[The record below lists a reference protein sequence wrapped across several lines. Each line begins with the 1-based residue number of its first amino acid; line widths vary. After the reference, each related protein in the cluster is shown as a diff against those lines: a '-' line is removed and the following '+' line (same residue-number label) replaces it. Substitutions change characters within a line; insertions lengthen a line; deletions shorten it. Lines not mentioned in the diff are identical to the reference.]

1 MSTKILVRSSKDNE
15 FVPLMDARGKP
26 VESGFIVESV
36 LKSFVIIARGNFGAK
51 ATRAAIDEILPLL
64 VKLQE
69 KYTHIKI
76 MSTDLKNDF
85 ESALVSLVGAAKI
98 NFVESVERESENDE
112 GKAKSIEL

>member
-1 MSTKILVRSSKDNE
+1 MTTKILVRTSKDSE

-26 VESGFIVESV
+26 VESGYIVESV

-51 ATRAAIDEILPLL
+51 ATRAAIDEILPIL

-69 KYTHIKI
+69 KFTHIKI

-98 NFVESVERESENDE
+98 NFVESIDKESDNDE

>member
-1 MSTKILVRSSKDNE
+1 MTTRILVRSKDTE
-15 FVPLMDARGKP
+15 FAPLMDARGKP

-36 LKSFVIIARGNFGAK
+36 LKSFVMIARGNFGAK
-51 ATRAAIDEILPLL
+51 ATRAAIEEVLPLL

-69 KYTHIKI
+69 KFTHIKI

-85 ESALVSLVGAAKI
+85 ESALVALVGACKI

-112 GKAKSIEL
+112 GKAKTIEL

>member
-1 MSTKILVRSSKDNE
+1 MTTKILVRASKDSE

-26 VESGFIVESV
+26 VESGYIVESV

-51 ATRAAIDEILPLL
+51 ATRAAIDEILPIL

-76 MSTDLKNDF
+76 VSSDLKNDF
-85 ESALVSLVGAAKI
+85 ESALTSLIGAAKI